1 MTDNKKSMF
10 SFVTRATKTT
20 ETKTVTNFL
29 PNEYVDKTIKLYDS
43 LTENLS
49 QLTNKKVRI
58 PEFTFHPE
66 YPPEVTEYIT
76 FDSDPKNSC
85 GLGEYI
91 DLDEDNLIYNDF
103 VNSVDTDVLKGISEV
118 LTNNLKTSGFDNFDI
133 IKISI
138 QNINEFNHVTQ
149 SNGNMIIDRNK
160 GRDNFPLTSPA
171 QWTPKKILEKPL
183 KNIPAFQGT
192 IALDLD
198 NEKYSTAIFNQWFPW
213 STYYMPN
220 YTEET
225 TPWKKRS
232 RISFLKEDEPIR
244 FNESIRN
251 YTSAEFSDSDWNTI
265 NENWITSCDWHKF
278 DRQQFYG
285 LSLENVLAYGKPGT
299 LNLWDRRK
307 YTLAMP
313 WNAEFKTRRL
323 TLNFETKNT

>member
-1 MTDNKKSMF
+1 MVSKELNSPLSNKTLINRSEKLIK
-10 SFVTRATKTT
+10 TKD
-20 ETKTVTNFL
+20 EGIEKNNPIFIEKINSLENCFL
-29 PNEYVDKTIKLYDS
+29 S
-43 LTENLS
+43 L
-49 QLTNKKVRI
+49 
-58 PEFTFHPE
+58 
-66 YPPEVTEYIT
+66 
-76 FDSDPKNSC
+76 
-85 GLGEYI
+85 
-91 DLDEDNLIYNDF
+91 
-103 VNSVDTDVLKGISEV
+103 
-118 LTNNLKTSGFDNFDI
+118 
-133 IKISI
+133 
-138 QNINEFNHVTQ
+138 
-149 SNGNMIIDRNK
+149 
-160 GRDNFPLTSPA
+160 
-171 QWTPKKILEKPL
+171 
-183 KNIPAFQGT
+183 

>member
-1 MTDNKKSMF
+1 MF
-10 SFVTRATKTT
+10 NNEKPMMSLLSQATKQTDT
-20 ETKTVTNFL
+20 QTVTEFL
-29 PNEYVDKTIKLYDS
+29 PSDYINGTIKFYDS
-43 LTENLS
+43 LIENLS

-58 PEFTFHPE
+58 PEFNFHPE

-76 FDSDPKNSC
+76 FDSEESC

-91 DLDEDNLIYNDF
+91 DLDEDNAIYNDF
-103 VNSVDTDVLKGISEV
+103 VNSVDTSLLKEIPKI
-118 LTNNLKTSGFDNFDI
+118 LMDKLKTCGFDNFDFT
-133 IKISI
+133 KISI
-138 QNINEFNHVTQ
+138 QNLNEFNHVTQ
-149 SNGNMIIDRNK
+149 SNGNLITNRNK
-160 GRDNFPLTSPA
+160 GRDDFPLTTPA

-183 KNIPAFQGT
+183 KNLCAFQGT
-192 IALDLD
+192 VALDLD
-198 NEKYSTAIFNQWFPW
+198 NQKYSTAVFNQWFPW

-232 RISFLKEDEPIR
+232 RVCFLKDDEPNR

-251 YTSAEFSDSDWNTI
+251 YTNSEFSDSDWNKI
-265 NENWITSCDWHKF
+265 NENWITECDWHTLDK
-278 DRQQFYG
+278 QQFYG
-285 LSLENVLAYGKPGT
+285 LSLDSVLLYGKPGT